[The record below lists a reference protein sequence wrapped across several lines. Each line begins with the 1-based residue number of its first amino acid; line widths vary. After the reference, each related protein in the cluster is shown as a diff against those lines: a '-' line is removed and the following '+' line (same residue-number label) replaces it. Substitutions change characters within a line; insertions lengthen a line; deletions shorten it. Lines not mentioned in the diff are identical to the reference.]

1 MSRPVNKA
9 ARAARFVLGI
19 GVAAYAARVLLHL
32 HGPLANLLDNW
43 IYDGLVVLAAI
54 VCAWG
59 GAGQSHRSRL
69 GWFAL
74 GAAIAAWA
82 AGDIYYTHWLQSNPN
97 PPYPSL
103 ADAGYLALYP
113 FAYTGFVLLIRERV
127 PKITPGVWLDG
138 VTAGLAVAAVS
149 TAVVLQAVLASTSG
163 SSAAVATNLAYPLGD
178 ALLLALVVGTFP
190 LLNWRPG
197 RAWLQ
202 LAAGLAVL
210 SAADSVYLYQ
220 VATNTYVP
228 NTPVD
233 VMWPV
238 ALALLANAAW
248 AKRGRERAVDVEGRS
263 LLIVP
268 AACVSVAVGVLVFDH
283 FSRLNPLALILAVAA
298 LATVVARL
306 AITFRENR
314 RLFELTRTEAVTD
327 PLTGLGNRRKL
338 LAELD
343 VALAAATADEP
354 WLLVIYDLDGF
365 KGYNDAFGHPAGD
378 ALLQHLGARLAAV
391 PGPNGAAFRLGGD
404 EFCLL
409 TPTIGVEVQSLLTR
423 SCEALSDEGEGF
435 EIGTSFGAV
444 FLPDEASDPR
454 EALGEAD
461 ARLYAHKHQKQ
472 SRRDRPHEVLLQA
485 LYEREPDLQGHTRY
499 VTTLAVEVGRLLRLA
514 GRELDELERAAQ
526 LHDIGKIAVPDQIL
540 RKPGKLTEDEWAF
553 IRQHTVVGQRILA
566 VSPAL
571 RRIGDIVRSTHERW
585 DGAGYPDRIEGSA
598 IPFAARIIAVCDAYD
613 AMTANRPYRPALD
626 HDIALAELQRCA
638 GTQFDPDVVAVFAV
652 AVRQQQVAA

>member
-1 MSRPVNKA
+1 MFRRANKA
-9 ARAARFVLGI
+9 ALAARAVLGV
-19 GVAAYAARVLLHL
+19 GVAVYAVRVLLHA
-32 HGPLANLLDNW
+32 HGPVADLLDNW

-59 GAGQSHRSRL
+59 GIGQSGRRRL
-69 GWFAL
+69 GWFLL

-82 AGDIYYTHWLQSNPN
+82 AGDIYYTHWIGSDPD
-97 PPYPSL
+97 PPFPSL
-103 ADAGYLALYP
+103 ADAGFLGYFPLAY
-113 FAYTGFVLLIRERV
+113 AGFILLIRERV
-127 PKITPGVWLDG
+127 PKLTPGVWLDG
-138 VTAGLAVAAVS
+138 ITAGLAVAAIS
-149 TAVVLQAVLASTSG
+149 TAVVLEAVLATTSG
-163 SSAAVATNLAYPLGD
+163 SVAAVATNLAYPLGD
-178 ALLLALVVGTFP
+178 TLLLALVVGAFP
-190 LLNWRPG
+190 LTNWRPG

-210 SAADSVYLYQ
+210 AAADSVYLYQ
-220 VATNTYVP
+220 VANDTYVTG
-228 NTPVD
+228 TPID
-233 VMWPV
+233 VTWPV

-248 AKRGRERAVDVEGRS
+248 ARSRGERPVDVEGRS

-268 AACVSVAVGVLVFDH
+268 ASCVAIAVAVLVLDH

-298 LATVVARL
+298 LGSVVARL

-338 LAELD
+338 LNELE
-343 VALAAATADEP
+343 VVLSNATVDEP
-354 WLLVIYDLDGF
+354 WLLVIFDLDGF
-365 KGYNDAFGHPAGD
+365 KGYNDSFGHPAGD

-391 PGPNGAAFRLGGD
+391 PGPSGAAFRLGGD

-409 TPTIGVEVQSLLTR
+409 TPTRDLAVPSLLNR
-423 SCEALSDEGEGF
+423 ACDALSDQGEGF

-444 FLPDEASDPR
+444 FLPEEASDPR

-485 LYEREPDLQGHTRY
+485 LYEREPELVGHTRC
-499 VTTLAVEVGRLLRLA
+499 VATLSVEVGRRLGLE

-540 RKPGKLTEDEWAF
+540 RKPGKLNEDEWVF
-553 IRQHTVVGQRILA
+553 IRQHTLVGQRILA

-571 RRIGDIVRSTHERW
+571 RRIGDIVRSTHEHW
-585 DGAGYPDRIEGSA
+585 DGTGYPDQLRGSA
-598 IPFAARIIAVCDAYD
+598 IPLAARIIAVCDAYD
-613 AMTANRPYRPALD
+613 AMTTNRPYRRAL
-626 HDIALAELQRCA
+626 ELDDAIGELERCA
-638 GTQFDPDVVAVFAV
+638 GRQFDSDVVAIVTAAV
-652 AVRQQQVAA
+652 LQQIAA

>member
-1 MSRPVNKA
+1 MSRPANKA
-9 ARAARFVLGI
+9 AVVARTALGV
-19 GVAAYAARVLLHL
+19 GVAVYAVRVLLRID
-32 HGPLANLLDNW
+32 GPIADLLDNW

-54 VCAWG
+54 ACVWG
-59 GAGQSHRSRL
+59 GAGQSPRRRL

-82 AGDIYYTHWLQSNPN
+82 AGDIYYTHWLGNDPD
-97 PPYPSL
+97 PPFPSL
-103 ADAGYLALYP
+103 ADACYLGFFPL
-113 FAYTGFVLLIRERV
+113 AYAGFILLLRERV
-127 PKITPGVWLDG
+127 PKLTPGVWLDG
-138 VTAGLAVAAVS
+138 ITAGLAVAAIS
-149 TAVVLQAVLASTSG
+149 TAVVLEAVLASTSG
-163 SSAAVATNLAYPLGD
+163 SVAAVATNLAYPLGD
-178 ALLLALVVGTFP
+178 TLLLALAVAAFP
-190 LLNWRPG
+190 LTNWRPG

-210 SAADSVYLYQ
+210 SAADSYYLFQ
-220 VATNTYVP
+220 IATDTYSP
-228 NTPVD
+228 GTPID
-233 VMWPV
+233 LTWPV

-248 AKRGRERAVDVEGRS
+248 AKSSRERPVDVEGRS

-268 AACVSVAVGVLVFDH
+268 AACVAVAVGVLVLDH

-298 LATVVARL
+298 LGSVVARL

-314 RLFELTRTEAVTD
+314 RLFELTRTEAITD

-338 LAELD
+338 LNELD
-343 VALAAATADEP
+343 VVLATATEDEP

-365 KGYNDAFGHPAGD
+365 KGYNDTFGHPAGD

-391 PGPNGAAFRLGGD
+391 PGPSGAAFRLGGD

-409 TPTIGVEVQSLLTR
+409 TQASGLAVQTLLNR
-423 SCEALSDEGEGF
+423 SCEALSDQGEGF

-444 FLPDEASDPR
+444 FLPEEASDPR

-485 LYEREPDLQGHTRY
+485 LYEREPDLKGHTHC
-499 VTTLAVEVGRLLRLA
+499 VATLAVEVGRRLGVT
-514 GRELDELERAAQ
+514 GRDLEELERAAQ

-540 RKPGKLTEDEWAF
+540 RKPSKLTDDEWVF
-553 IRQHTVVGQRILA
+553 IRQHTLVGQRILA

-571 RRIGDIVRSTHERW
+571 RRIGDVVRSTHERW
-585 DGAGYPDRIEGSA
+585 DGTGYPDRIAGET
-598 IPFAARIIAVCDAYD
+598 IPLPARIIAVCDAYD
-613 AMTANRPYRPALD
+613 AMTANRPYRPPLGPDA
-626 HDIALAELQRCA
+626 AVRELERCS
-638 GTQFDPDVVAVFAV
+638 GTQFDPDVVAVVAV
-652 AVRQQQVAA
+652 AVRQQIAA

>member
-1 MSRPVNKA
+1 MSRPANKA
-9 ARAARFVLGI
+9 ALAARAMLGV
-19 GVAAYAARVLLHL
+19 GVAAYAARVLVHA
-32 HGPLANLLDNW
+32 HGPVATLLDNW
-43 IYDGLVVLAAI
+43 IYDGLIVLAAI

-59 GAGQSHRSRL
+59 GAGQPTRIRL

-82 AGDIYYTHWLQSNPN
+82 AGDIYYTHWLENDANAPF
-97 PPYPSL
+97 PSL
-103 ADAGYLALYP
+103 ADAGYLGFFPL
-113 FAYTGFVLLIRERV
+113 AYAGFIMLIRERV
-127 PKITPGVWLDG
+127 PKLTPGVWLDG
-138 VTAGLAVAAVS
+138 VTAGFAVAAVS
-149 TAVVLQAVLASTSG
+149 TAVVLEAVLSSTSG
-163 SSAAVATNLAYPLGD
+163 SVAAVATNLAYPLGD
-178 ALLLALVVGTFP
+178 TLLFAIVIGTFP

-220 VATNTYVP
+220 VATNTY
-228 NTPVD
+228 TPGTPID
-233 VMWPV
+233 VTWPV

-248 AKRGRERAVDVEGRS
+248 ARRGRERAVDVEGRS

-268 AACVSVAVGVLVFDH
+268 AACVAIAVAVLVLDH

-298 LATVVARL
+298 LASVVARL

-338 LAELD
+338 LNELD
-343 VALAAATADEP
+343 AVLQTATPDDP

-365 KGYNDAFGHPAGD
+365 KGYNDTFGHPAGD

-409 TPTIGVEVQSLLTR
+409 TPTNGVEVQNLLTR
-423 SCEALSDEGEGF
+423 SCDALSDEGEGF

-444 FLPDEASDPR
+444 FLPEEASDPR

-485 LYEREPDLQGHTRY
+485 LYEREPDLKGHTRS
-499 VTTLAVEVGRLLRLA
+499 VTTLAVEVGRRLGLT
-514 GRELDELERAAQ
+514 GRKLDELERAAQ

-540 RKPGKLTEDEWAF
+540 RKPSKLTEDEWVF

-585 DGAGYPDRIEGSA
+585 DGAGYPDGIEGTA
-598 IPFAARIIAVCDAYD
+598 IPLAARIIAVCDAYD

-626 HDIALAELQRCA
+626 PDVAVAELERCA

-652 AVRQQQVAA
+652 AVQQRIAA